1 VLGSGVALRNQI
13 CSALLAFFLSAFS
26 MFAQSTSS
34 APPKPDSP
42 TRATTA
48 TNEGLAALQRGDYP
62 AARKQFET
70 AIRLNPAS
78 AEAHNYLGWVLYTTG
93 EIKPAITQFETAI
106 RLKPSLAEP
115 T

>member
-13 CSALLAFFLSAFS
+13 CFPLLAFFLAAFS
-26 MFAQSTSS
+26 LFAQSTP
-34 APPKPDSP
+34 APAEPDAS
-42 TRATTA
+42 TGATAA

-70 AIRLNPAS
+70 AIRL
-78 AEAHNYLGWVLYTTG
+78 
-93 EIKPAITQFETAI
+93 
-106 RLKPSLAEP
+106 KPSLAEP

>member
-26 MFAQSTSS
+26 MFAQSTASG
-34 APPKPDSP
+34 PPKPDSP

-62 AARKQFET
+62 AARRQFET

-78 AEAHNYLGWVLYTTG
+78 AEAHNYLGWV
-93 EIKPAITQFETAI
+93 P
-106 RLKPSLAEP
+106 
-115 T
+115 

>member
-1 VLGSGVALRNQI
+1 VLGSGFALRNQI
-13 CSALLAFFLSAFS
+13 CSALLVFFLSAFS
-26 MFAQSTSS
+26 MFAQSTTS